1 MWQVNRELMNVIE
14 SLQREENN
22 SESGAEAEIEVADS
36 GSESGAEAAEIEG
49 ADSGSDFKEGE
60 NLGTV
65 AGDKE
70 NCDVNSVSLEEAKD
84 KGSDAPKSLTS
95 SKAQKRKR
103 SEN

>member
-1 MWQVNRELMNVIE
+1 MNVIE

-22 SESGAEAEIEVADS
+22 SEAEIEVADS
-36 GSESGAEAAEIEG
+36 GSESGAETAEIEA
-49 ADSGSDFKEGE
+49 ADSGPDIKDGADKNVE

-84 KGSDAPKSLTS
+84 KVSDAQKSLTS
-95 SKAQKRKR
+95 SQVQKRKR
-103 SEN
+103 SGS